1 MILLKIILVRRGFE
15 IVSVKSKIVEELKS
29 GSKSVEELIKATG
42 SKPGVVKGQLTRL
55 IKEGKVEKTAEG
67 KYKLK

>member
-1 MILLKIILVRRGFE
+1 LWGEGETM
-15 IVSVKSKIVEELKS
+15 SVKNKIVEELKA
-29 GSKSVEELIKATG
+29 GVKSVEDLVKATG

>member
-1 MILLKIILVRRGFE
+1 MGKIVWKDE
-15 IVSVKSKIVEELKS
+15 KTMSVKNKIVEELKA
-29 GSKSVEELIKATG
+29 GVKSVEELVKATG
-42 SKPGVVKGQLTRL
+42 SKPGIVKGQLTRL

>member
-1 MILLKIILVRRGFE
+1 M
-15 IVSVKSKIVEELKS
+15 SVKNKIVEELKA
-29 GSKSVEELIKATG
+29 GVKSVEDLVKATG

>member
-1 MILLKIILVRRGFE
+1 MNGGKVM
-15 IVSVKSKIVEELKS
+15 SVKSKILEELKA
-29 GSKSVEELIKATG
+29 GAKSVEDLIKATG
-42 SKPGVVKGQLTRL
+42 SKPGVVKVQLTRL

>member
-1 MILLKIILVRRGFE
+1 M
-15 IVSVKSKIVEELKS
+15 SVKSKILEELKA
-29 GSKSVEELIKATG
+29 GAKSVEDLIKATG
-42 SKPGVVKGQLTRL
+42 SKPGVVKVQLTRL

>member
-1 MILLKIILVRRGFE
+1 MWGE
-15 IVSVKSKIVEELKS
+15 GETMSVKNKIVEELKA
-29 GSKSVEELIKATG
+29 GVKSVEDLVKATG

>member
-1 MILLKIILVRRGFE
+1 M
-15 IVSVKSKIVEELKS
+15 SVKSKIIEELKTS
-29 GSKSVEELIKATG
+29 PKTIEELVKVTG

-67 KYKLK
+67 KYKAK